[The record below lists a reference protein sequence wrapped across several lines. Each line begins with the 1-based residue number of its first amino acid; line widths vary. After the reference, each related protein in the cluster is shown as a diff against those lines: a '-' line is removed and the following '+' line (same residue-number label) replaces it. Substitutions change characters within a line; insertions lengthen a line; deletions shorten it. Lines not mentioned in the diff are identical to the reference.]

1 MNSALE
7 NNIAA
12 VTGVINSPFWFSHE
26 VLGEGFYKVQ
36 IKTDR
41 TSEASDYLNVLVS
54 DRLVDVTKD
63 YIGKTVRV
71 DGQFRSYNEWDGEK
85 NRLVLTI
92 FARDW
97 QEIEDADAKHINE
110 IYLDGYIC
118 KAPVYRKT
126 PLGREIA
133 DVILAINRPYGKSDY
148 IPCILWGRNARFT
161 SKLEVGTHVTIEGRM
176 QSREYYKHIGE
187 DIHTRVAYEVSGNK
201 IDVVKESEG

>member
-1 MNSALE
+1 MNTLE

-12 VTGVINSPFWFSHE
+12 VTGVISSPFWFSHE
-26 VLGEGFYKVQ
+26 VFGEGFYKVQ

-54 DRLVDVTKD
+54 GRLVDVTKD

-71 DGQFRSYNEWDGEK
+71 DGQFRSYNERDGERNK
-85 NRLVLTI
+85 LILTI

-110 IYLDGYIC
+110 IYLDGVIY
-118 KAPVYRKT
+118 KAPIYRKT

-133 DVILAINRPYGKSDY
+133 DVMLAINRPYGKSDY

-161 SKLEVGTHVTIEGRM
+161 GKLEVGTHVTIEGRM
-176 QSREYYKHIGE
+176 QSREYHKKIGE
-187 DIHTRVAYEVSGNK
+187 DIHTMVAYEVSGSK
-201 IDVVKESEG
+201 IDVVEESEG